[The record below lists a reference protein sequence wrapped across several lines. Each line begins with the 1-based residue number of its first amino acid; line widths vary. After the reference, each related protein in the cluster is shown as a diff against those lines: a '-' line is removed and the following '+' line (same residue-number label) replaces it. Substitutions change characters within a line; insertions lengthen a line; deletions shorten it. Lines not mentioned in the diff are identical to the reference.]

1 MNKLLK
7 LSFRLMKLNK
17 SSKLIY
23 LLLLP
28 PFYGMW
34 LFGISNIVSNKK
46 AKLYISLATLLLTL
60 LLSIIFVLYPI
71 LLLTHSP
78 ILQTTFYV
86 VFINLIAIYWYVVVL
101 FVSIQSIKYEN
112 KLNTSNGKSQRT
124 IVDYFVRYFILIN
137 WWLGIWAYQPIVNK
151 YKTIGIVKK

>member
-7 LSFRLMKLNK
+7 FSFQLMKLNK

-28 PFYGMW
+28 PFYGIW
-34 LFGISNIVSNKK
+34 LFGISNIVSTNKK
-46 AKLYISLATLLLTL
+46 AKFYTSVATLLLTL
-60 LLSIIFVLYPI
+60 LLSIFFVLYPI

-78 ILQTTFYV
+78 ILRTSFYV
-86 VFINLIAIYWYVVVL
+86 VFINLVLIYWSVVVL
-101 FVSIQSIKYEN
+101 FISIQSIKYEN
-112 KLNTSNGKSQRT
+112 KLSTSNEKSQKT
-124 IVDYFVRYFILIN
+124 IIDYFVRYFILIN

-151 YKTIGIVKK
+151 YNSQPLSI